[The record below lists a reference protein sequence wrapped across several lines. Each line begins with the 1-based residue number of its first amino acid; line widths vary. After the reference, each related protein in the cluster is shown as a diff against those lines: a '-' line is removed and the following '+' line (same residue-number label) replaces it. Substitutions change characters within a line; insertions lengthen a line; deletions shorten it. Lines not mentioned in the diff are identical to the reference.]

1 MRSRNPIR
9 RARDAALSVLRLPHG
24 WRDAARQIALWALI
38 YTLYESVRG
47 LTQGKA
53 AVAFANGHSVID
65 IERATHTYFEPW
77 LQSVFLDHRWLL
89 DVFNWGYMNVHFVVT
104 TAFLAWLYLRRNASF
119 YFVRNMFMAAM
130 GMALVIHVLLP
141 TAPPRMFPHEG
152 FVDTIQR
159 FGHVN
164 QDSGA
169 IKMLVNSYAAV
180 PSMHVG
186 FALMIGVTAIALSR
200 RRAFKAMWA
209 CYPLLVSFLV
219 VVTANHFWIDGLAGA
234 AVAAVA
240 ALVARGP
247 LARLRPQVWAW
258 RVAPREDKGL
268 EAPARI

>member
-1 MRSRNPIR
+1 MAARTSIR
-9 RARDAALSVLRLPHG
+9 RARDTARGAVRLPQG
-24 WRDAARQIALWALI
+24 WRDAALQVALWALI
-38 YTLYESVRG
+38 YMLYETVRG

-53 AVAFANGHSVID
+53 GLAFANGHAVID
-65 IERATHTYFEPW
+65 IERATGTYIEPTV
-77 LQSVFLDHRWLL
+77 QSWFLDQRWLM

-130 GMALVIHVLLP
+130 GMALVIHALLP
-141 TAPPRMFPHEG
+141 TAPPRLFPGEG

-159 FGHVN
+159 FAHVN

-169 IKMLVNSYAAV
+169 VNALVNSYAAV
-180 PSMHVG
+180 PSMHCG
-186 FALMIGVTAIALSR
+186 FALMVGITAIALSR
-200 RRAFKAMWA
+200 RRVFKLMWA
-209 CYPLLVSFLV
+209 CYPLLVLFLV

-234 AVAAVA
+234 AVAALA

-258 RVAPREDKGL
+258 RVAPREDEAI
-268 EAPARI
+268 EAPVGI